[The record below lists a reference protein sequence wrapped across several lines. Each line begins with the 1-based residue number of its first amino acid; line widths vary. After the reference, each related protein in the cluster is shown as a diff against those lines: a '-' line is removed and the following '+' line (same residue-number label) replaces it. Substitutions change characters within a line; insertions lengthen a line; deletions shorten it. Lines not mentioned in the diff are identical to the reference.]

1 MNQNTKRRARRRSGV
16 GTGTTS
22 LLMIFT
28 VLCFATLAMLS
39 LSTAASN
46 DRIQE
51 RGLSGSRAL
60 AEARG
65 AVAIEVANLD
75 QTLLE
80 LQGEGDAYMDKALN
94 AAEVRGWQV
103 DTATATITL
112 RQQVNEESILVTQLE
127 LLAPGGGARYE
138 VLSQVTELV
147 NGWAPE
153 EDGQLWQPTLG

>member
-1 MNQNTKRRARRRSGV
+1 MRTQAKSRRARSGV

-51 RGLSGSRAL
+51 RGLSGSKAL

-65 AVAIEVANLD
+65 AAAVEVASLD
-75 QTLLE
+75 EMLLQ
-80 LQGEGDAYMDKALN
+80 LQQQDTGDAYFDEALAL
-94 AAEVRGWQV
+94 AATRGWETDAV
-103 DTATATITL
+103 NSITL
-112 RQQVNEESILVTQLE
+112 RTAVNEESVLVTTLALLE
-127 LLAPGGGARYE
+127 PGQAARYE
-138 VLSQVTELV
+138 LMSQTTELV

-153 EDGQLWQPTLG
+153 QDGQLWQPAP